1 MTTLRNIVHFSAPVP
16 PGAKGAEVFER
27 FLSEPDLMT
36 IAVVD
41 AQGAPVGLVDR
52 SNFTLRMGSV
62 YGRALYAGR
71 PIALLMNED
80 PLIVDEGARVAD
92 FAGDA
97 IARRPSALLQGF
109 IVISGGRY
117 LGVGSAISLLQAVTE
132 DSQRRAR
139 EMSDFAMALSEAKA
153 DAQAALEQAETAN
166 RAKSEFLA
174 NMSHEIRTPLNGVV
188 GIASVLAASELTPKQ
203 SELVGIIESSAK
215 TLQTLLADVLDVS
228 KIEAGRLELQ
238 REIVRP
244 AALARQIGKL
254 FSAPSAEK
262 GLCFE
267 LHIEEG
273 ADQPVWGDATRL
285 AQIIT
290 NLCSNAVKFTEKGR
304 VALRVDAED
313 HGAHRRVSF
322 SVSDSGIGL
331 TPAAQAR
338 LFERFAQADGSIT
351 RRFGGTGLG
360 LSISQELARMMGSDI
375 KVASVEGEGSTFTVA
390 FDLEVA
396 VPAEVEA
403 RPTEAAPA
411 DAASSHFAEARLR
424 VLLVEDH
431 PVNRK
436 VVELMI
442 GELVDLHV
450 AENGAEGLEAAKA
463 QPYDLILMDMQMPV
477 MDGLTATRAIR
488 AHEQATGAGRT
499 PIIILTANALPEHIH
514 ASRAAGADTH
524 LSKPISTDVLL
535 STMDE
540 VLMAREQ
547 GHDAAGLED
556 AA

>member
-1 MTTLRNIVHFSAPVP
+1 MTTLHSIVHLSAPVS
-16 PGAKGAEVFER
+16 PGSKGAEVFER
-27 FLSEPDLMT
+27 FLAEPDLMT

-41 AQGAPVGLVDR
+41 ADAIPVGLIDR

-71 PIALLMNED
+71 PISMIMDED
-80 PLIVDEGARVAD
+80 PLIVDEAALVAD

-109 IVISGGRY
+109 IVVSQGRY

-139 EMSDFAMALSEAKA
+139 ELSDIARVLSDAKA
-153 DAQAALEQAETAN
+153 DVQVALEQAETAN
-166 RAKSEFLA
+166 LAKSEFLA

-188 GIASVLAASELTPKQ
+188 GIASVLAASGLTPKQ
-203 SELVGIIESSAK
+203 SELVDIIETSAK

-238 REIVRP
+238 REIVSP
-244 AALARQIGKL
+244 SALARHIGKL

-262 GLCFE
+262 GLRFE

-273 ADQPVWGDATRL
+273 ADQPVWGDGTRL
-285 AQIIT
+285 VQIIT
-290 NLCSNAVKFTEKGR
+290 NLCSNAVKFTEAGH
-304 VALRVDAED
+304 VTLSVGAEA
-313 HGAHRRVSF
+313 HGMQRRVSF

-331 TPAAQAR
+331 SETAQAR
-338 LFERFAQADGSIT
+338 LFERFSQADGSIT

-360 LSISQELARMMGSDI
+360 LSISQELAHLMGSDI
-375 KVASVEGEGSTFTVA
+375 QVTSCEGQGSTFTVA
-390 FDLEVA
+390 FDLDPAIAEA
-396 VPAEVEA
+396 QAPAEPRQSVH
-403 RPTEAAPA
+403 
-411 DAASSHFAEARLR
+411 DAEPQPLEARLR

-442 GELVDLHV
+442 GDLVDLHM
-450 AENGAEGLEAAKA
+450 AENGQEGLEAAKA

-477 MDGLTATRAIR
+477 LDGLTATRAIR
-488 AHEQATGAGRT
+488 AHEQASGAPRT
-499 PIIILTANALPEHIH
+499 PIIILTANALPEHVH

-524 LSKPISTDVLL
+524 LAKPISTDLLL
-535 STMDE
+535 STMDA
-540 VLMAREQ
+540 VLSADAQ
-547 GHDAAGLED
+547 GEGAPGLED